1 MTGVHWLWAIQLA
14 LEFSCWQRSARI
26 VWRRM
31 YPSFFIYLGLDI
43 TASVFL
49 FWLSLACPYCYDIPW
64 RLCQVL
70 LAAGRVALVI
80 EAYQNLSVGRTWR
93 FPLPVIVA
101 GSTVGA
107 LVFNA
112 LRSHGVNHWSSLEG
126 VWVVIG
132 FINIFLGLTL
142 LGITR
147 AHEIGKQRGPQFWH
161 ARILWAYLLL
171 MGMLYYAASEY
182 PDTIGDALM
191 VSAGICYGAW
201 LYCMVRLVPARG
213 Q

>member
-1 MTGVHWLWAIQLA
+1 
-14 LEFSCWQRSARI
+14 
-26 VWRRM
+26 M

-49 FWLSLACPYCYDIPW
+49 FWLSLACPFCYDIPW

-80 EAYQNLSVGRTWR
+80 EAYQALSVGRKWK
-93 FPLPVIVA
+93 FPLPVIVG

-107 LVFNA
+107 LLFNA
-112 LRSHGVNHWSSLEG
+112 MRSHGGRWNSLEG
-126 VWVVIG
+126 VWIMIG

-147 AHEIGKQRGPQFWH
+147 AHEIGKENGPQFWH
-161 ARILWAYLLL
+161 ARILWVYLLL
-171 MGMLYYAASEY
+171 QGTLYYAAAEY
-182 PDTIGDALM
+182 PETIGYALM
-191 VSAGICYGAW
+191 ISATICYAAW
-201 LYCMVRLVPARG
+201 LYCMVKLNPAMAMKGAIQINRPWKPDLNRPIG
-213 Q
+213 K